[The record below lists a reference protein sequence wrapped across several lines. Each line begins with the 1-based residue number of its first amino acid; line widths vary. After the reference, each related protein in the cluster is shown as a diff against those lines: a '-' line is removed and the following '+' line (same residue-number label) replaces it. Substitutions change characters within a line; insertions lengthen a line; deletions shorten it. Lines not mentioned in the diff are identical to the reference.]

1 MTIRHGA
8 QMSLLAVTCVI
19 AGRSTIAQQPA
30 PAVPPQTAALSSAI
44 PDDPQITT
52 GRFANGLRYY
62 IRTNKKPEKRA
73 ELRLVVNAGSILED
87 DDQQRPGA
95 LRRAHGVQRHEELSE
110 AGDR

>member
-8 QMSLLAVTCVI
+8 QISFLAVTCVI

-30 PAVPPQTAALSSAI
+30 VATAPQTVALSAAI
-44 PDDPQITT
+44 PNDPQITT

-73 ELRLVVNAGSILED
+73 ELRLVVNAGSMLED
-87 DDQQRPGA
+87 RGPA
-95 LRRAHGVQRHEELSE
+95 AAWRTSSSTWRSTARRTSRS
-110 AGDR
+110 RRS